1 MRYLLYLYYVILFF
15 SSFLALKNINR
26 FNSEFKFLG
35 ILVFLTLI
43 FELLAFYFAISQ
55 HNNILVYI
63 VFMPIRVILINLAY
77 CSYHKH
83 AIIRKISIS
92 LVLVY
97 LAYYI
102 NGLCEIRLNVFPN
115 KLILFENIILYILVI
130 YSSYSIISKQYYN
143 SLKENKFLWVNIG
156 YLFYFSVTFFVWSF
170 HFVFKTND
178 INLISRITL
187 IILNIMLYSIFTL
200 SFSKVKLKSEN

>member
-15 SSFLALKNINR
+15 SSFLALKNISR
-26 FNSEFKFLG
+26 FNSEFKFLAF
-35 ILVFLTLI
+35 LVFLTLI
-43 FELLAFYFAISQ
+43 VELLAFYFAISQ

-63 VFMPIRVILINLAY
+63 VFMPIRVVLINLAY
-77 CSYHKH
+77 CSYHKD
-83 AIIRKISIS
+83 AVIRKISIS

-102 NGLCEIRLNVFPN
+102 NGLCEIKLNVFHN

-130 YSSYSIISKQYYN
+130 YSSYLIISKQYYN

-156 YLFYFSVTFFVWSF
+156 YLFYLSVTFFVWSF
-170 HFVFKTND
+170 YFVLKTND

>member
-15 SSFLALKNINR
+15 SSFLALKNISR
-26 FNSEFKFLG
+26 FNSEFKFFG
-35 ILVFLTLI
+35 FLVFLTLI
-43 FELLAFYFAISQ
+43 VELLAFYFAISQ

-63 VFMPIRVILINLAY
+63 VFMPIRVVLINLAY
-77 CSYHKH
+77 YSYHKE
-83 AIIRKISIS
+83 ARIRKISIS

-97 LAYYI
+97 LAYYT
-102 NGLCEIRLNVFPN
+102 NGLCEIKLNVFPN

-130 YSSYSIISKQYYN
+130 YSSYLIISKQYYN
-143 SLKENKFLWVNIG
+143 SLKENEFLWVNIG

-170 HFVFKTND
+170 HFVLKTND

-187 IILNIMLYSIFTL
+187 IILNIMLYSIFTF

>member
-15 SSFLALKNINR
+15 SSFLALKNISR
-26 FNSEFKFLG
+26 FNSEFKFFG
-35 ILVFLTLI
+35 FLVFLTLI
-43 FELLAFYFAISQ
+43 VELLAFYFAISQ

-63 VFMPIRVILINLAY
+63 VFMPIRVVLINLAY
-77 CSYHKH
+77 CSYHKN
-83 AIIRKISIS
+83 AMIRKISIS

-102 NGLCEIRLNVFPN
+102 NGLCEIKLNIFPN

-130 YSSYSIISKQYYN
+130 YSSYLIISKQYYN
-143 SLKENKFLWVNIG
+143 SLKENKFLWVSIG

-170 HFVFKTND
+170 HFVLKTNE
-178 INLISRITL
+178 INLISRITMM
-187 IILNIMLYSIFTL
+187 ILNIMLYSIITL
-200 SFSKVKLKSEN
+200 SFSKVRLKSEN

>member
-35 ILVFLTLI
+35 FLVFLTLI
-43 FELLAFYFAISQ
+43 VELLAFYFAISQ

-63 VFMPIRVILINLAY
+63 VFMPIRVVLINLAY
-77 CSYHKH
+77 CSYHKD
-83 AIIRKISIS
+83 AITKKISIS

-102 NGLCEIRLNVFPN
+102 NDLCELNLNVFPN
-115 KLILFENIILYILVI
+115 KLILIENIILYILVV
-130 YSSYSIISKQYYN
+130 YSSYLIVSKEYYN

-170 HFVFKTND
+170 HFVIKSND

-187 IILNIMLYSIFTL
+187 IILNIMLYFIFTL